1 MSTAPIIFHLLP
13 FSHLLNMRLFDSS
26 SSPKLLPGLPS
37 YPSYILS
44 ITGDAKDP
52 VDTRTKKL
60 KTKDATASFTGEA
73 KDPEDTKDAT
83 ASITRCVQQFA
94 LHGAIYDILNTKC
107 AEEKRRATAEAADA
121 AASAAA
127 AAVPKVQNFWI
138 VTGGTNQGI
147 MGQCGRYFR
156 QIKSRFE
163 SSSHVNLLGIAPT
176 GPLRLKDTV
185 APLNIDKFPD
195 LSFEDNS
202 DAALIDKFPELSF
215 EDNADAT
222 LDANHDFLMLYDN
235 GDHSRHFGT
244 EIQFR
249 RAFELHAARRKNSGK
264 KNASVICMVFGGD
277 ICTLNTV
284 LSCTRDKIPVLLIN
298 GSGRAAELLSEARM
312 YAIFD

>member
-1 MSTAPIIFHLLP
+1 LIFIKPKRICNSIFPLLFIARSHLRMSTAPIIFHLLP

-44 ITGDAKDP
+44 ITGD
-52 VDTRTKKL
+52 
-60 KTKDATASFTGEA
+60 A

-121 AASAAA
+121 AASVAA
-127 AAVPKVQNFWI
+127 AAVPQVKNFWI

-176 GPLRLKDTV
+176 GPLRLKDT
-185 APLNIDKFPD
+185 APLNIGKFPD
-195 LSFEDNS
+195 LSFEDKS

-249 RAFELHAARRKNSGK
+249 RAFELHAARRKDSGK
-264 KNASVICMVFGGD
+264 KNASVICMVFGGG
-277 ICTLNTV
+277 IGTLNTV

>member
-1 MSTAPIIFHLLP
+1 LKTKDATAQ
-13 FSHLLNMRLFDSS
+13 
-26 SSPKLLPGLPS
+26 
-37 YPSYILS
+37 
-44 ITGDAKDP
+44 
-52 VDTRTKKL
+52 
-60 KTKDATASFTGEA
+60 TKDATASFTGDA

-156 QIKSRFE
+156 RLKRRFE

-202 DAALIDKFPELSF
+202 AAALIDKFPELSF

-264 KNASVICMVFGGD
+264 KNASVICMVFGGG
-277 ICTLNTV
+277 IGTLNTV

-312 YAIFD
+312 YAIFA

>member
-1 MSTAPIIFHLLP
+1 MC
-13 FSHLLNMRLFDSS
+13 LFDSS

-52 VDTRTKKL
+52 V
-60 KTKDATASFTGEA
+60 EA
-73 KDPEDTKDAT
+73 KDAT

-94 LHGAIYDILNTKC
+94 LHGAIYDILNTKF
-107 AEEKRRATAEAADA
+107 AEEKRKAPAEAADA
-121 AASAAA
+121 AATAA

-156 QIKSRFE
+156 RLKRRFE

-185 APLNIDKFPD
+185 APLNIDKFLD

-202 DAALIDKFPELSF
+202 AAALIDKFPELSF

-222 LDANHDFLMLYDN
+222 LDDNHDFLMLYDN

-249 RAFELHAARRKNSGK
+249 RAFELHAARRKNSVK
-264 KNASVICMVFGGD
+264 KNASVICMVFGGG
-277 ICTLNTV
+277 IGTLNTV

-312 YAIFD
+312 YAIFA